1 MNNVTSTNSDLPLD
15 SEASLDPTQGAE
27 QSKEKSKPPRRHRLW
42 GASVGLLLT
51 AALVLFAWDRLGVER
66 LGDVSVGPAVSLP
79 SVDSAATP
87 AADPS
92 VGPVPQASVGAPASS
107 LAAAVKPP
115 VAYGEQ
121 QSQIQALIAQVA
133 SLPTFAQPP
142 KLTQPVAN
150 AQPAQ
155 LAQPAPA
162 PQVVQP
168 GQSPQQGQ
176 TESPPAG
183 PSPAG
188 VAKVVQTDPLAG
200 PSLWSRLA
208 DSLSELFVV
217 HRLSAS
223 AQPLLDE
230 RGDRLARQELRLLLL
245 SARLSLMMGQ
255 SGQAKGDLTSAQAL
269 LSQAFRSED
278 PAVQAFAQRVVAIE
292 ATLPSAP

>member
-1 MNNVTSTNSDLPLD
+1 MNNATSPNSDLPLD

-27 QSKEKSKPPRRHRLW
+27 QSKEQSKPSRRHRLW
-42 GASVGLLLT
+42 GVSVGLLLT

-66 LGDVSVGPAVSLP
+66 LGDVSVGPAVGLP
-79 SVDSAATP
+79 SVDLAATP

-92 VGPVPQASVGAPASS
+92 VGPVAQAVVGAPASS
-107 LAAAVKPP
+107 VAAAAKSP

-121 QSQIQALIAQVA
+121 QSQIQVLIAQVA
-133 SLPTFAQPP
+133 SLPSLAQPP
-142 KLTQPVAN
+142 KLIQSVTK
-150 AQPAQ
+150 
-155 LAQPAPA
+155 AQPAPLAQPVPA
-162 PQVVQP
+162 PQVAQP
-168 GQSPQQGQ
+168 GESSQQGQ
-176 TESPPAG
+176 AGSPPAG
-183 PSPAG
+183 PAPAG
-188 VAKVVQTDPLAG
+188 SAQVVQTDPLAG

-230 RGDRLARQELRLLLL
+230 RGDRLARQELRLVLL

-278 PAVQAFAQRVVAIE
+278 PAVQAFAQRLVAIE

>member
-1 MNNVTSTNSDLPLD
+1 MNNVTSPNSDLPLD

-27 QSKEKSKPPRRHRLW
+27 QSKEQPKPPRRHRLW
-42 GASVGLLLT
+42 GVSVGLLLT
-51 AALVLFAWDRLGVER
+51 AALVLFALDRLGVER
-66 LGDVSVGPAVSLP
+66 LGDVSDVSVGPAVSLP
-79 SVDSAATP
+79 SVDPAATP

-92 VGPVPQASVGAPASS
+92 VGPVPQAGVGAPASS
-107 LAAAVKPP
+107 VAAAVKPP

-121 QSQIQALIAQVA
+121 QGQIQALIAQVV
-133 SLPTFAQPP
+133 SLPSLAQPP
-142 KLTQPVAN
+142 KSTQPVTH
-150 AQPAQ
+150 AQP
-155 LAQPAPA
+155 LPA

-168 GQSPQQGQ
+168 RQSSQQGQ
-176 TESPPAG
+176 TESSPAG

-188 VAKVVQTDPLAG
+188 SAQPVQTDPLAG

-230 RGDRLARQELRLLLL
+230 RGDRLVRQELRLLLL

-255 SGQAKGDLTSAQAL
+255 SGQAKADLTSAQAL

-278 PAVQAFAQRVVAIE
+278 PAVQAFAQRLVAIE